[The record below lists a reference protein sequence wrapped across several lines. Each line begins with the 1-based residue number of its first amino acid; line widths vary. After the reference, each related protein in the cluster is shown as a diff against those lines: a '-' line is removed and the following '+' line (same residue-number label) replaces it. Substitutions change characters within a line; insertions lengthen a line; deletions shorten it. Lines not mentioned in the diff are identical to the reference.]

1 MHRWHGRGLATA
13 NGNEKRRGSVGQ
25 INLNWPRIGL
35 AGGGVRWRI
44 FAPGGSFVNFK
55 NWYHRNG
62 FLKYQV
68 SRVNYRKVIFRI
80 FITISRVEASRFQ
93 KMEITVKSRIL
104 ERRIEENVGSL
115 EKKKKKKVYSV
126 KSSHCFRPTVIS
138 ALPVPRISYKTIQ
151 CPNITKKISRLRRIV
166 TTSGPFIGR
175 PSQGTRLVIIRWW
188 RASRTLTGR
197 TLVGRNN
204 AAFQPRTGPSRR
216 RSRRRSSSSKIETED
231 RVVPV

>member
-1 MHRWHGRGLATA
+1 MKNDAAPWDRLIWTDHELDWL
-13 NGNEKRRGSVGQ
+13 EEVF
-25 INLNWPRIGL
+25 
-35 AGGGVRWRI
+35 AGG
-44 FAPGGSFVNFK
+44 FLLPGDLLWILKIDTTGTDSWNIKCLAWIIERLFFV
-55 NWYHRNG
+55 
-62 FLKYQV
+62 FLLP
-68 SRVNYRKVIFRI
+68 
-80 FITISRVEASRFQ
+80 ISRVEASRFQ

>member
-35 AGGGVRWRI
+35 ARGGVRWRI

-55 NWYHRNG
+55 NWYHRNE

-80 FITISRVEASRFQ
+80 FITNFSGRGESFS
-93 KMEITVKSRIL
+93 KDGNYSEIL

>member
-35 AGGGVRWRI
+35 ARGGVRWRI

-80 FITISRVEASRFQ
+80 FITNFSGRGESFSKDGNYGEIS
-93 KMEITVKSRIL
+93 

-175 PSQGTRLVIIRWW
+175 PSQGTRLVIIHWW

>member
-35 AGGGVRWRI
+35 ARGGVRWRI

-93 KMEITVKSRIL
+93 KMEITVKSWNV
-104 ERRIEENVGSL
+104 ESRRMLVVSKRRRRRKFIPSNPVTVSGPRWFQRFLSL
-115 EKKKKKKVYSV
+115 E
-126 KSSHCFRPTVIS
+126 FRTKPSNV
-138 ALPVPRISYKTIQ
+138 RI
-151 CPNITKKISRLRRIV
+151 
-166 TTSGPFIGR
+166 
-175 PSQGTRLVIIRWW
+175 
-188 RASRTLTGR
+188 
-197 TLVGRNN
+197 
-204 AAFQPRTGPSRR
+204 
-216 RSRRRSSSSKIETED
+216 
-231 RVVPV
+231 

>member
-1 MHRWHGRGLATA
+1 MKNDAAPWDRLIWTDHELDWL
-13 NGNEKRRGSVGQ
+13 EEVF
-25 INLNWPRIGL
+25 
-35 AGGGVRWRI
+35 AGG
-44 FAPGGSFVNFK
+44 FLLPGDLLWILKIDTTGTDSWNIKCLAWIIGRLFFV
-55 NWYHRNG
+55 
-62 FLKYQV
+62 FLLP
-68 SRVNYRKVIFRI
+68 
-80 FITISRVEASRFQ
+80 ISRGESFS
-93 KMEITVKSRIL
+93 KDGNYSEIL
-104 ERRIEENVGSL
+104 ESRIEENVGSL